1 MLVKFTVSN
10 FLSFN
15 QEQTFSMISGKV
27 RSKQD
32 HVIKEKKQNIL
43 KFSAIFGANASGKS
57 NMVKAMDFAS
67 ETIRHGLPIN
77 IMDNYCRTSE
87 MNRDRPTK
95 FEFEI
100 KIYDRHYQY
109 GFNLLLHDG
118 KILEEWLYDV
128 TTPSARNL
136 FTRTVTDKSII
147 LSKQFTGEARKTLKI
162 YAEGMQSNDSLLYL
176 TEMNRNK
183 SDLYTKYPTLTPLR
197 DVYRWFRGQFVVN
210 YPEDPMS
217 PAYFVDDGNLN
228 EINTIISELKL
239 GITRC
244 KLEDGSMEDI
254 RKYISPYTFTQ
265 IREDIEKRASLAKK
279 KGEKSSVLMI
289 RGPKG
294 FFILQINPETM
305 EITVQ
310 NLRFEHE
317 RKDMWFSIFEESDG
331 TKRVLDLIE
340 VLISA
345 KTRTKKIYV
354 IDEIDRCLHPILTY
368 NFIKLYLS
376 LIKDKEIQLI
386 VTTHEAHLMDLQLL
400 RRDEIR
406 FMNKEDDGSSS
417 LESLDSYN
425 ERFDKVIGKAYLS
438 GRYGGIPMFDD
449 YFPIKEQS

>member
-1 MLVKFTVSN
+1 MLVKFKISN
-10 FLSFN
+10 VLSFN

-32 HVIKEKKQNIL
+32 HLISYKKQKIL
-43 KFSAIFGANASGKS
+43 KFAAIFGANASGKS
-57 NMVKAMDFAS
+57 NLVKAMDFAAV
-67 ETIRHGLPIN
+67 TILRGLPIN

-87 MNRDRPTK
+87 LNRDKPTK

-100 KIYDRHYQY
+100 KIDDRYYQY
-109 GFNLLLHDG
+109 GFSLLLYKG
-118 KILEEWLYDV
+118 QILEEWLYDV
-128 TTPSARNL
+128 TTPSTKTI
-136 FTRTVTDKSII
+136 FERTVSDEPIV
-147 LSKQFTGEARKTLKI
+147 LSKQFSGEARKTLKI
-162 YAEGMQSNDSLLYL
+162 YAEGMQSNESILYL

-183 SDLYTKYPTLTPLR
+183 KDLYTKYPVIKPLR
-197 DVYRWFRGQFVVN
+197 DVYRWFRGKFVVN

-217 PAYFVDDGNLN
+217 PAYFVDDGTLN
-228 EINTIISELKL
+228 EINTIIARLKL

-244 KLEDGSMEDI
+244 KLEEGSMEDV
-254 RKYISPYTFTQ
+254 RKYISQYTFEQ
-265 IREDIEKRASLAKK
+265 IRDDIEKRMTIAKK

-289 RGPKG
+289 RGREG
-294 FFILQINPETM
+294 FFILQVNPETL

-345 KTRTKKIYV
+345 KTGAKKIYV

-376 LIKDKEIQLI
+376 LIKDQEGQLI

-417 LESLDSYN
+417 LDSLDSYN
-425 ERFDKVIGKAYLS
+425 ERFDRVVRKAYLT
-438 GRYGGIPMFDD
+438 GRYNGIPLFDSF
-449 YFPIKEQS
+449 FPVKEEP